1 VKNLEISKTALIQE
15 TPTIQVIDRPEMP
28 LKKNEW
34 KWWQGMLV
42 GGIISILGFIFF
54 LMLLKSA
61 DNKIK

>member
-1 VKNLEISKTALIQE
+1 
-15 TPTIQVIDRPEMP
+15 MP

-42 GGIISILGFIFF
+42 GGIISILGFISF